1 MLVTRRL
8 SGSVVDPLGMG
19 RSLAH
24 RPGLAVL
31 ASGDVASPHGRYSYV
46 ACDPEGE
53 VRSFDPFEGAVASAR
68 PTDPFAFAPRFVGIV
83 PYEARRHRLERTGWA
98 PPESRTPPLTTEI
111 RWARYPAV
119 IAIDH
124 HRAEA
129 FVVGESEG
137 AVRDLERRAEARGR
151 EADFELTVDDPEP
164 PEAHVAR
171 VARAIELIR
180 AGDLYQVNLARRLVL
195 RLCGHGGGAPDPAA
209 AFACFVRMAAAAP
222 SAFGA
227 FVAAPGGGSV
237 LSTSPELALDASP
250 SEDGRAFSALVTEPI
265 KGTRPRGGDAE
276 ADAALARELDLDEKE
291 RAELSMIIDVE
302 RNDLARVSARGS
314 VEVAG
319 APHVV
324 THRTVH
330 HRVATVRGR
339 ARPDVSRT
347 EVLEAM
353 IPSGSVTGAPKVR
366 AMEVIASLEP
376 ARRGL
381 YTGALGYAGWD
392 GSMRLSMAIRTA
404 VFGPEG
410 VGEYGVGGGIVVDSD
425 PGRELEETRW
435 KSLQL
440 QKLVRGGRP

>member
-1 MLVTRRL
+1 M
-8 SGSVVDPLGMG
+8 
-19 RSLAH
+19 
-24 RPGLAVL
+24 
-31 ASGDVASPHGRYSYV
+31 
-46 ACDPEGE
+46 
-53 VRSFDPFEGAVASAR
+53 RSFDPLEGAVAAAR
-68 PTDPFAFAPRFVGIV
+68 PTEPFAFAPRFVGAV
-83 PYEARRHRLERTGWA
+83 PYEAQRCRLERAGWA
-98 PPESRTPPLTTEI
+98 PRESRPLPLTTDVW
-111 RWARYPAV
+111 WARYPAV
-119 IAIDH
+119 IVIDH
-124 HRAEA
+124 VRGESH
-129 FVVGESEG
+129 VVGESEG
-137 AVRDLERRAEARGR
+137 AVRDLERAAATAPSSP
-151 EADFELTVDDPEP
+151 ADFELAVQDPEP

-180 AGDLYQVNLARRLVL
+180 AGDLYQVNLARRLAL
-195 RLCGHGGGAPDPAA
+195 RLCGHAGGAPDPAA
-209 AFACFVRMAAAAP
+209 AFACFARMTAAAP

-227 FVAAPGGGSV
+227 LVAAPGGGAV

-265 KGTRPRGGDAE
+265 KGTRPRGDDAE
-276 ADAALARELDLDEKE
+276 TDAALARELDLDEKE

-319 APHVV
+319 APRVV

-339 ARPDVSRT
+339 ARSDASRA

-381 YTGALGYAGWD
+381 YTGALGYVGWD

-404 VFGPEG
+404 VFGPDG

-425 PGRELEETRW
+425 PARELEETRW

-440 QKLVRGGRP
+440 QKIVRGGRP